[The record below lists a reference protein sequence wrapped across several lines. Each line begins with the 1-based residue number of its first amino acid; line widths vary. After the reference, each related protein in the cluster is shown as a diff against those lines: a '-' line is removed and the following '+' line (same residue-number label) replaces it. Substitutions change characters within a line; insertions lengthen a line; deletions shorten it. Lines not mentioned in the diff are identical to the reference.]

1 MLLTEDRAV
10 RRSGSVEVKPI
21 APTDV
26 KRVAKFLHQHMNA
39 RVAEDAWASAMSVSW
54 GVEKPNSGFMLLD
67 GDAVV
72 GAYLAFYSE
81 RDVDGASERVC
92 NLGAWCVLAEHRFNS
107 LSLLRAL
114 LAQDGYSF
122 TDLSPSGSVIPL
134 NSRLGFDSLD
144 TATRLV
150 PNLPWPGRPS
160 RVVIIADPEL
170 IGRTLTGR
178 DLQLYRDHAGAG
190 AARHLVLIRGTKWCY
205 VVFRKDRRKGMPL
218 FASILYVSDRD
229 LLQQVARP
237 LASHLL
243 IRHGALATLAEERIV
258 GRWPL
263 PSWPLRSVR
272 PKMFRSSRLEAA
284 QVDYLYSELVCV
296 PW

>member
-1 MLLTEDRAV
+1 MLLTEDRAA

-21 APTDV
+21 APADV

-39 RVAEDAWASAMSVSW
+39 RVAEDAWASAMDVSW
-54 GVEKPNSGFMLLD
+54 GVDKPNSGFMLLD
-67 GDAVV
+67 GDTVV

-81 RDVDGASERVC
+81 RDVDGASEPVC
-92 NLGAWCVLAEHRFNS
+92 NLGAWCVLPEHRFRS
-107 LSLLRAL
+107 LRLLRAL

-122 TDLSPSGSVIPL
+122 TDFSASGSVIPL
-134 NSRLGFDSLD
+134 NSRLGFESLN

-150 PNLPWPGRPS
+150 PNLPWPGRS
-160 RVVIIADPEL
+160 GRLVISADPGL

-190 AARHLVLIRGTKWCY
+190 AARHLVLIRGAKWCY
-205 VVFRKDRRKGMPL
+205 LIFRKDRRKGLPL
-218 FASILYVSDRD
+218 FASILYVSDRE
-229 LLQQVARP
+229 LLQEVARP

-243 IRHGALATLAEERIV
+243 IRHGAMCTLAEERIV
-258 GRWPL
+258 GRWRL
-263 PSWPLRSVR
+263 PSWPLRSAR
-272 PKMFRSSRLEAA
+272 PKMFRSSRLKAA